1 MLGKVVVAFTDK
13 LNQSVVHKLNG
24 VFYTTDKARFD
35 EVTSEKNAIGKVLV
49 KPMTVAEL
57 SELAKEHNI
66 EVPAKIKRDD
76 LEALIEGELYGTDA
90 E

>member
-1 MLGKVVVAFTDK
+1 MLGKVVKAFTDK
-13 LNQSVVHKLNG
+13 LDQTIKHKVND
-24 VFYTTDKARFD
+24 VYYTTDKARFN
-35 EVTSEKNAIGKVLV
+35 EVSSDKNAIREVLV
-49 KPMTVAEL
+49 KAMTVAEL
-57 SELAKEHNI
+57 SEFAQKHNI

>member
-1 MLGKVVVAFTDK
+1 MLGKVVKAFTDRLDQTIK
-13 LNQSVVHKLNG
+13 HKVNG
-24 VFYTTDKARFD
+24 VYYTADKERWD
-35 EVTSEKNAIGKVLV
+35 EVSSDKNAIGEVLV

-57 SELAKEHNI
+57 SEFAKKHNI